1 MAKDIVKEMQKE
13 VKDIATEASKGEVV
27 EDIMAEPKIEE
38 EKKVDEPEVVE
49 EEQEEEN
56 KEVEAQDDDSEFRVS
71 DDVVE
76 SAIRAGMSYS
86 DILQLN
92 DEELIGR
99 MIGVSA
105 KKDGET
111 KDDETKNDTP
121 ESDEPMDLSF
131 LDIDDIFELEDPA
144 AVFTGIKETI
154 SGLADQISAL
164 KNQRQ
169 QDVLIDGTSELMSK
183 LKPEQRDKVREK
195 MEVLS
200 KGYRQSGVNVSSS
213 DIFDEASKLAL
224 GGTLS
229 KDAINK
235 LTRRSKKTIQRVPGK
250 SGTKVKRAL
259 TEEEAHDKVLEK
271 MEKQMDAWSK

>member
-99 MIGVSA
+99 MIGVST
-105 KKDGET
+105 K

-131 LDIDDIFELEDPA
+131 LDIDDIFELDDPA

-183 LKPEQRDKVREK
+183 LKPDQRDKVREK

-224 GGTLS
+224 GSTLS

-235 LTRRSKKTIQRVPGK
+235 LTSRSKKTIQRVPGK